1 MGNFNIISF
10 ADLMQRGESNFG
22 NERTKPHAIR
32 KRQVPSEGV
41 YIQDINGKLWKT
53 EDWNNSAKPNAVA
66 VIAKEDKFLI
76 ALVEPLSRMS
86 ISLSYTALEKYM
98 ATTSSSAEAKA
109 DYNGVGNTAN
119 ILKMMLSTDCAA
131 GYCNAFIFPDGT
143 TKGFLPSIGQL
154 NLAYQ
159 NKAAVD
165 AALKKCGGTAM
176 NTSSYYWSSTFRGMN
191 GNDRFCWTL
200 RWSDGNVDY
209 GYLGNGT
216 YVRPFASFER

>member
-10 ADLMQRGESNFG
+10 TELMQCGSNHVD
-22 NERTKPHAIR
+22 TAKPKPCATR
-32 KRQVPSEGV
+32 KRQVTCEGV
-41 YIQDINGKLWKT
+41 YIQDVNGKLWET
-53 EDWNNSAKPNAVA
+53 EDWDGSVKPNAVA

-191 GNDRFCWTL
+191 GNDRYCCRFG
-200 RWSDGNVDY
+200 WSDGYIYSGSLNLY
-209 GYLGNGT
+209 G
-216 YVRPFASFER
+216 YVRPFASF

>member
-1 MGNFNIISF
+1 MSNFNIISF
-10 ADLMQRGESNFG
+10 ADLMQRGESNVG
-22 NERTKPHAIR
+22 TERPKPHAIR
-32 KRQVPSEGV
+32 KQQVPSEGV

-53 EDWNNSAKPNAVA
+53 EDWDNSAKPNAVA

-76 ALVEPLSRMS
+76 ALVEPLSRMP

-143 TKGFLPSIGQL
+143 TNGFLPSIGQL

-165 AALKKCGGTAM
+165 AAIKKCGGTAM

-191 GNDRFCWTL
+191 GNDRYCCRFG
-200 RWSDGNVDY
+200 WSDGYIYSGSLNLY
-209 GYLGNGT
+209 G
-216 YVRPFASFER
+216 YVRPFASF